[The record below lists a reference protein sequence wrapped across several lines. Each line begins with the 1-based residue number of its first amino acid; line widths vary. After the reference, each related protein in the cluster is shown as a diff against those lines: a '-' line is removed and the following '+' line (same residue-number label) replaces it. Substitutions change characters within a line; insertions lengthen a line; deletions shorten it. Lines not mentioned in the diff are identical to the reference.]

1 MPFLYGSA
9 PGLRVAGAGH
19 VVGTRSPQTPT
30 HRSSSEPASS
40 KRPSPMG
47 RLAASLP
54 RLGGVGEPG
63 APSRA
68 TSSTSEPGG
77 PSSELG
83 LGAWPRPAAAAR
95 MAARAAICA
104 RCIRALSGS
113 LSSSRVALVRAGGSE
128 GGGGCRASSSW
139 RARCCRCRSVSIT
152 ACSFMALRAG
162 PPRAPGGGGGGGPCG
177 EGARPHCS
185 VGAAGEPGQCR
196 VARGRGR
203 RCWAQAEGWRG
214 MPVAGGQ
221 HLLSHTGHQGV
232 AAAGGWLIHVYRN
245 LGVTRDRQIA
255 PGLLPTEVR
264 PQRPLGKSL
273 PSTIIRVQTWGPPW
287 RWRSMLAPSSPLHPP
302 SSRLRSWVTLYWTPE
317 GLEAAPTR
325 LGHRETTPPR
335 KSWIMAS

>member
-1 MPFLYGSA
+1 MPWEVSRKGVLSFLYGSA
-9 PGLRVAGAGH
+9 PGLRVAGAGY
-19 VVGTRSPQTPT
+19 VVSIRSLQTPT

-54 RLGGVGEPG
+54 RPGGVGEPC

-68 TSSTSEPGG
+68 ASSSSEPGG

-83 LGAWPRPAAAAR
+83 LGAWPRPAAAAL

-113 LSSSRVALVRAGGSE
+113 LSSSGVALVRAGGSG

-177 EGARPHCS
+177 EGARPHFS
-185 VGAAGEPGQCR
+185 VGAAGVPGQCR
-196 VARGRGR
+196 GAGAAGLWPRAGGACQWQAGDACFLILGTGEWRRLAGGSFTCVQKPTAPASPRRASSGGAGPARGGR
-203 RCWAQAEGWRG
+203 
-214 MPVAGGQ
+214 MPHVWCPDLPRPRLASGPGHELRAAGSWPPPGLC
-221 HLLSHTGHQGV
+221 LLSSF
-232 AAAGGWLIHVYRN
+232 N
-245 LGVTRDRQIA
+245 KM
-255 PGLLPTEVR
+255 LLFP
-264 PQRPLGKSL
+264 
-273 PSTIIRVQTWGPPW
+273 
-287 RWRSMLAPSSPLHPP
+287 
-302 SSRLRSWVTLYWTPE
+302 
-317 GLEAAPTR
+317 
-325 LGHRETTPPR
+325 
-335 KSWIMAS
+335 